1 MEIVSQTGGKQGR
14 AFLGHR
20 EAVGVSLVPLRGW
33 VRRGTRGERS
43 DCGQGRIMQ
52 GRILDVLLC
61 I

>member
-43 DCGQGRIMQ
+43 DCGQGRI
-52 GRILDVLLC
+52 LDVLLC